1 MEAPACRTLDEEFRW
16 RVNFSL
22 GDLQDDHIGEGTRRL
37 AMTCGNQYFKL
48 RSVLKSAG
56 DPEKPREGITG
67 KLTGR

>member
-1 MEAPACRTLDEEFRW
+1 MRSF
-16 RVNFSL
+16 
-22 GDLQDDHIGEGTRRL
+22 GDASAFASQTFKTIALAKGTRRL
-37 AMTCGNQYFKL
+37 AMTYGNQEFKL